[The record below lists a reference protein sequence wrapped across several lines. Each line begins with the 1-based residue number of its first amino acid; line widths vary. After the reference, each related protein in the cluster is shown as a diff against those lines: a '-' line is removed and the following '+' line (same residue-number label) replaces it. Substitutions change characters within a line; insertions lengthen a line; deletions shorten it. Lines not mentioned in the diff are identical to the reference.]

1 MSSFAFDV
9 IAENKNFLT
18 RCRSELTPFDSL
30 MHKGTQRRQ
39 PIMATTQKITPC
51 LWFNF
56 NAEEAVNYYL
66 SIFKNSRILEISHY
80 GEAMPQHKGKVLI
93 LLFEIEGQQ
102 FQALNGGAEFPF
114 TEAISLS
121 VDCETQEE
129 VDELWSKLSAGG
141 SEGQCGWLK
150 DKFGLSWQIVPRT
163 LTEML
168 KDKDADKAMRVM
180 QAMFT
185 MSKID
190 IARLQQAYNQKEG
203 D

>member
-1 MSSFAFDV
+1 M
-9 IAENKNFLT
+9 T
-18 RCRSELTPFDSL
+18 
-30 MHKGTQRRQ
+30 
-39 PIMATTQKITPC
+39 TTQKITPC

-66 SIFKNSRILEISHY
+66 SIFKHSKILGVSHY
-80 GEAMPQHKGKVLI
+80 GDAVPEHKGKVML

-102 FQALNGGAEFPF
+102 FQALNAGPQFPF

-141 SEGQCGWLK
+141 RGSQCGWLQ
-150 DKFGLSWQIVPRT
+150 DKFGLSWQIVPRA
-163 LTEML
+163 LIEMI
-168 KDKDADKAMRVM
+168 KDKDADKATRVM

-190 IARLQQAYNQKEG
+190 IARLQQAYSQKG
-203 D
+203 A

>member
-1 MSSFAFDV
+1 M
-9 IAENKNFLT
+9 T
-18 RCRSELTPFDSL
+18 
-30 MHKGTQRRQ
+30 
-39 PIMATTQKITPC
+39 TTQKIIPC

-56 NAEEAVNYYL
+56 NAEEAVNHYL
-66 SIFKNSRILEISHY
+66 SIFKNSKILETSYY
-80 GEAMPQHKGKVLI
+80 GDAMPERKGKVVI
-93 LLFEIEGQQ
+93 LLFEIEGRQ
-102 FQALNGGAEFPF
+102 FQALNGGPEFPF

-129 VDELWSKLSAGG
+129 VDTLWSKLSAGG

-150 DKFGLSWQIVPRT
+150 DKFGLSWQIVPRA

-168 KDKDADKAMRVM
+168 KDKDADKATRVM

-190 IARLQQAYNQKEG
+190 VACLQQAYNQK
-203 D
+203 